1 MVYRRFDLFKNF
13 RRKSPVE
20 IAVHIV
26 VSIIFFLVA
35 ASYVYILVWALI
47 AACKT
52 HSEIIMDP
60 FSLPQ
65 VWNWGN
71 FLEVFQKLEVNGN
84 RFADMLF
91 NSTYFSVVSTLIAQY
106 TTMSFAYVCSKYSF
120 PGSKLVY
127 PIILVMMTLPIYGS
141 AGAMYKL
148 IHSLGLI
155 DSYAYVLTSI
165 SGFSGAALY
174 YNAYFKNLS
183 WTYAEAAQMDGAN
196 DFQIYYKI
204 MIPQAKPIFGALF
217 LTNWLV
223 SWNSYENH
231 LIYLPKLPTLPVGIY
246 QFNTEMI
253 YRARLDILFAA
264 CVIICLPA
272 LILYI
277 AFNKTITT
285 NVSLGGIKG

>member
-1 MVYRRFDLFKNF
+1 MGYKKFDLFKNF
-13 RRKSPVE
+13 RRKAPIE

-26 VSIIFFLVA
+26 VSFIFFLVA
-35 ASYVYILVWALI
+35 ASYVYILIWAVI

-52 HSEIIMDP
+52 HSEIVMDP
-60 FSLPQ
+60 FSLPA
-65 VWNWGN
+65 VWNWN
-71 FLEVFQKLEVNGN
+71 HFLEVFERLEVNEN
-84 RFADMLF
+84 RFGHMLF
-91 NSTYFSVVSTLIAQY
+91 NSVYFSVASTFIAQY
-106 TTMSFAYVCSKYSF
+106 TTMSFSYVCSKYSF
-120 PGSKLVY
+120 PGSQLVY
-127 PIILVMMTLPIYGS
+127 PIILIMMTLPIYGS
-141 AGAMYKL
+141 SGAMYKL

-155 DSYAYVLTSI
+155 DSYAYVITSI
-165 SGFSGAALY
+165 GGFSGMALY

-196 DFQIYYKI
+196 DFQIYYQI

-217 LTNWLV
+217 LTNWLS
-223 SWNSYENH
+223 SWNSYEGN

-264 CVIICLPA
+264 CVIICIPA